1 MIIIIFAVFFLSY
14 TIVAKLKPIEHTLEQ
29 NGAIVKVGRNR
40 KRQWALAYAIWLP
53 GVAMVVAGVT
63 LQVPYLPSI
72 PSQVVTLAI
81 VTFFMGAFLAYMPVI
96 LSPDI
101 VLDSNAKT
109 IKLNKTT
116 YNFSEI
122 LGMRFYDARARLTT
136 MRNGYVLCLILANG
150 KEQKLVTSRNATEV
164 KLLNKIFHQLLK
176 VRTQAVLPG
185 GFAKTKNEE
194 VDYVQ

>member
-1 MIIIIFAVFFLSY
+1 MIIVIFAVFFLSY
-14 TIVAKLKPIEHTLEQ
+14 SIVAKLKPIEHTLEQ

-53 GVAMVVAGVT
+53 GVFMVAAGVT

-72 PSQVVTLAI
+72 PSQVVMLAV
-81 VTFFMGAFLAYMPVI
+81 VTFFMGAFLAYMPII
-96 LSPDI
+96 LSPDV

-109 IKLNKTT
+109 IKLNKTI
-116 YNFSEI
+116 YNFSDI

-150 KEQKLVTSRNATEV
+150 KERKLVSSRNATEV

-185 GFAKTKNEE
+185 GFAKTKSEE
-194 VDYVQ
+194 VDYVK